1 MIRRPPRST
10 LFPYT
15 TLFRSAFAA
24 EHGTVPGGSIAILG
38 LGRLG
43 TRELTAGSDLDLVVV
58 YDFDEERRDSTG
70 RRALDVVVYY
80 TRLTQRLVGALTV
93 PTRRGRLYD
102 VDLRLDRKSVV

>member
-24 EHGTVPGGSIAILG
+24 EHGTVPGGSLAILG

-43 TRELTAGSDLDLVVV
+43 SRELTAGSDLDLVVI
-58 YDFDEERRDSTG
+58 YDFDDERRDSTG
-70 RRALDVVVYY
+70 PRRLDAVVYH
-80 TRLTQRLVGALTV
+80 TRLIQRLVGRSEE
-93 PTRRGRLYD
+93 RRVGKECRSRWSPYH
-102 VDLRLDRKSVV
+102 